1 MLLDLLLTL
10 SLLASTASQLRLG
23 GGGGIGPGETG
34 LAVWLFLMLSRVVVR
49 LGPPLTPALSRLL
62 TFWIVFTLAMCLG
75 TMTGFAIGD
84 VHDPGLFSHDIIA
97 YVIVAA
103 VSCLTVVEPGAGSRT
118 HRVAWLLATVGAV
131 WLLLQVAFGWGLV
144 RIGDLDPWEWGRLRG
159 LCDNSNTLALVC
171 ALIGPLSLHLA
182 EAASRL
188 GEKIAALMCM
198 IVAIVVGR
206 LTQSDAFLLVLI
218 ACGPIFVALK
228 LRTWLL
234 SLERKLTVRSVSA
247 WIFVLA
253 LPLVLASVVP
263 LGTSIAARAGH
274 VVKGM
279 TRGGESGETEKTADL
294 RFQLWN
300 EAISRGIESGMLG
313 LGPGPHLKIPPS
325 IVAGRREDAPNQEY
339 HPQLMIAPNF
349 EAHNA
354 FLDLF
359 VQGGLIA
366 VSDLVWLL
374 ATTLLMTYRAKLD
387 ALATLLCAIA
397 IFFTFHLDVRHPI
410 VWFAI
415 VFCLVTAANTR
426 RACTVRVGN

>member
-1 MLLDLLLTL
+1 MAIPD
-10 SLLASTASQLRLG
+10 A
-23 GGGGIGPGETG
+23 
-34 LAVWLFLMLSRVVVR
+34 SRVVVR

-182 EAASRL
+182 EAASQL

-263 LGTSIAARAGH
+263 LGTSIAARAGYI
-274 VVKGM
+274 VKGM
-279 TRGGESGETEKTADL
+279 TRGARAARLRRPLICNSSSG
-294 RFQLWN
+294 
-300 EAISRGIESGMLG
+300 
-313 LGPGPHLKIPPS
+313 
-325 IVAGRREDAPNQEY
+325 
-339 HPQLMIAPNF
+339 
-349 EAHNA
+349 
-354 FLDLF
+354 
-359 VQGGLIA
+359 
-366 VSDLVWLL
+366 
-374 ATTLLMTYRAKLD
+374 
-387 ALATLLCAIA
+387 
-397 IFFTFHLDVRHPI
+397 
-410 VWFAI
+410 
-415 VFCLVTAANTR
+415 TR
-426 RACTVRVGN
+426 R